1 MAKSWKKI
9 SNGNYVFTINNQELA
24 RFEIAMGT
32 TERKAVATIGD
43 ASFLFEKIGFWK
55 NNIEISSAQGE
66 VLAKVYPK
74 KWYANTLILAYN
86 QQEYDL
92 IIRNNPLA
100 EWAIL
105 AQGREILAYGLHPN
119 NGKVEISIKSIDEQ
133 VDVLL
138 ECLLWYL
145 FLPIATEN
153 SGDTFLFSLLL
164 AAQ

>member
-1 MAKSWKKI
+1 MTKSWKKI
-9 SNGNYVFTINNQELA
+9 SDGNYVFTINNQELA

-43 ASFLFEKIGFWK
+43 ASFLIKKTGFWK
-55 NNIEISSAQGE
+55 NNIEISSAQGDI
-66 VLAKVYPK
+66 VAKVYAK
-74 KWYANTLILAYN
+74 KWYANNLVL
-86 QQEYDL
+86 EYKHHEYEL
-92 IIRNNPLA
+92 VIRNNPLA

-105 AQGREILAYGLHPN
+105 AQDTEILAYGLYPN